1 VAKKLAEYEA
11 KRDFKQTPEPGAKVP
26 RKATRAKSPRTQML
40 RSEFAGAPSKL
51 RFVVQEHHARRLHWD
66 FRLER
71 DGVLV
76 SWAVP
81 KGVPADPKTNHLA
94 VHVEDHPL
102 DYIDFAGDIPA
113 GNYGAGHVSIWDHG
127 TYETEKWSDREVMVV
142 LHGKRLQGR
151 YVLFRTNGENWMI
164 HRMDPP
170 QDPDRKP
177 MPERIEPMMAKLVTK
192 PPTPDEAW
200 GFEFKWDGIRAEAY
214 VDGGTVRLVSRSGEN
229 VTARYPEVRAMGR
242 ALGSKEVILDG
253 EIVALDDKGRPSF
266 EEIQQ
271 RMGLT
276 SESEIRRKMKEVP
289 ITYMVFDLMWRDGHS
304 LLKEPYVKRR
314 KELEG
319 LKLNGAS
326 WQTPPYEKGG
336 GPEMREASRKAGLE
350 GIMGKKL
357 DSPYEPGRR
366 SGVWVKVKNRNRQE
380 FVIGGW
386 LDGEGKRGGQPGALL
401 IGYYDKDKL
410 VYAGKVGTGFTDAML
425 DKLQSAMKPLAQAN
439 SPFDVGMPPKA
450 AHFVKPS
457 LVAEV
462 EFVEWT
468 KSGQLRAPAFK
479 GLRTDKPAREVVRE
493 GG

>member
-1 VAKKLAEYEA
+1 MAKKLAEYEA
-11 KRDFKQTPEPGAKVP
+11 KRDFKKTPEPGAKVP
-26 RKATRAKSPRTQML
+26 RKETK
-40 RSEFAGAPSKL
+40 AP

-81 KGVPADPKTNHLA
+81 KGVPMDPKTNHLA

-102 DYIDFAGDIPA
+102 DYIDFHGDIPA
-113 GNYGAGHVSIWDHG
+113 GNYGAGKVLIWDNG
-127 TYETEKWSDREVMVV
+127 TYDTEKWSDREVMVI
-142 LHGKRLQGR
+142 LRGKRVQGR

-170 QDPDRKP
+170 QDPERKP
-177 MPERIEPMMAKLVTK
+177 MPKRIEPMMAKLVAK
-192 PPTPDEAW
+192 PPTPDDAW

-214 VDGGTVRLVSRSGEN
+214 VEGGTVRLMSRSGEN
-229 VTARYPEVRAMGR
+229 VTARYPEVHPMGR

-289 ITYMVFDLMWRDGHS
+289 VTYMLFDVMWQDGRS
-304 LLKEPYVKRR
+304 LLNVTYADRR
-314 KELEG
+314 KKLEA
-319 LKLNGAS
+319 LKLKGAS

-336 GPEMREASRKAGLE
+336 GPAMLDASLKAGLE

-357 DSPYEPGRR
+357 DSHYEPGRR

-386 LDGEGKRGGQPGALL
+386 LDGEGKRSGHPGALL
-401 IGYYDKDKL
+401 VGYYDKGKF

-425 DKLQSAMKPLAQAN
+425 DKLQSAMKPLAQVK
-439 SPFDVGMPPKA
+439 SPFDAGAPPKT
-450 AHFVKPS
+450 AHFVKPK

-468 KSGQLRAPAFK
+468 RSGQLRAPAFK
-479 GLRTDKPAREVVRE
+479 GLRTDKPAEEVVRE

>member
-11 KRDFKQTPEPGAKVP
+11 KRDFKKTPEPGAKVP
-26 RKATRAKSPRTQML
+26 RKETK
-40 RSEFAGAPSKL
+40 AP

-81 KGVPADPKTNHLA
+81 KGVPMDPKTNHLA

-113 GNYGAGHVSIWDHG
+113 GNYGAGKVLIWDNG
-127 TYETEKWSDREVMVV
+127 TYETEKWSDREVMVI
-142 LHGKRLQGR
+142 LHGKKVQGR

-170 QDPDRKP
+170 QDPERKP
-177 MPERIEPMMAKLVTK
+177 MPKRIEPMMAKLVAK
-192 PPTPDEAW
+192 PPAPDEAW

-214 VDGGTVRLVSRSGEN
+214 VEGGTVRLVSRSGEI
-229 VTARYPEVRAMGR
+229 VTARYPEVHAMGR

-276 SESEIRRKMKEVP
+276 SETEIRRKMKEVP
-289 ITYMVFDLMWRDGHS
+289 VTYMLFDVMWQDGRS
-304 LLKEPYVKRR
+304 LLNDTYVDRR
-314 KELEG
+314 KKLEA
-319 LKLNGAS
+319 LKLKGAS

-336 GPEMREASRKAGLE
+336 GPAMLDASRKAGLE

-357 DSPYEPGRR
+357 DSHYEPGRR

-386 LDGEGKRGGQPGALL
+386 LDGEGKRSGHPGALL
-401 IGYYDKDKL
+401 VGYYDKGKF

-425 DKLQSAMKPLAQAN
+425 DKLQSAMKPLATEKN
-439 SPFDVGMPPKA
+439 PFGAGAPPKK
-450 AHFVKPS
+450 AHFVKPK
-457 LVAEV
+457 LVAEI

-468 KSGQLRAPAFK
+468 RSGQLRAPAFK
-479 GLRTDKPAREVVRE
+479 GLRTDKSAEEVVRE

>member
-1 VAKKLAEYEA
+1 MAKKLAEYEA
-11 KRDFKQTPEPGAKVP
+11 KRDFKKTPEPGAKVP
-26 RKATRAKSPRTQML
+26 RKETK
-40 RSEFAGAPSKL
+40 AP

-81 KGVPADPKTNHLA
+81 KGVPMDPKTNHLA

-102 DYIDFAGDIPA
+102 DYIDFHGDIPA
-113 GNYGAGHVSIWDHG
+113 GNYGAGKVLIWDNG
-127 TYETEKWSDREVMVV
+127 TYDTEKWSDREVMVI
-142 LHGKRLQGR
+142 LRGKRVQGR

-170 QDPDRKP
+170 QDPERKP
-177 MPERIEPMMAKLVTK
+177 MPKRIEPMMAKLVAK
-192 PPTPDEAW
+192 PPTPDDAW

-214 VDGGTVRLVSRSGEN
+214 VEGGTVRLMSRSGEN
-229 VTARYPEVRAMGR
+229 VTARYPEVHPMGR

-289 ITYMVFDLMWRDGHS
+289 VTYMLFDVMWQDGRS
-304 LLKEPYVKRR
+304 LLNVTYADRR
-314 KELEG
+314 KKLEA
-319 LKLNGAS
+319 LKLKGAS

-336 GPEMREASRKAGLE
+336 GPAMLDASLKAGLE

-357 DSPYEPGRR
+357 DSHYEPGRR

-386 LDGEGKRGGQPGALL
+386 LDGEGKRSGHPGALL
-401 IGYYDKDKL
+401 VGYYDKGKF

-425 DKLQSAMKPLAQAN
+425 DKLQSAMKPLAQVT
-439 SPFDVGMPPKA
+439 SPFDAGAPPKT
-450 AHFVKPS
+450 AHFVKPK

-468 KSGQLRAPAFK
+468 RSGQLRAPAFK
-479 GLRTDKPAREVVRE
+479 GLRTDKPAEEVVRE